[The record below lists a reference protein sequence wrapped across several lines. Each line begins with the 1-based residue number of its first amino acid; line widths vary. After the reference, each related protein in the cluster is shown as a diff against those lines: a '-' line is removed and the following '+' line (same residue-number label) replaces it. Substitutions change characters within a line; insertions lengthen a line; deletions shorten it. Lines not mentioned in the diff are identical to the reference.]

1 MPPDDFFDG
10 EWEEPSRTQETAP
23 TRPAGEEGRSPDRP
37 ARPPRERSRGKS
49 SGKRPTIS
57 RPAAMPSLEGLE
69 WGRLGMLAAGIVV
82 VVLVL
87 LLLTRAC
94 SGSSA
99 TSKNQAYFNQVKTVL
114 SKSDAAGAQLHDL
127 LNSSQP
133 VKLKQVLA
141 RLTTMRGE
149 AQSAVTAATDL
160 KPTKQVASL
169 QPWLLQTL
177 SYRVNGLDC
186 MINQMP
192 QAYHAKP
199 AVAGGKLLV
208 PCTQRMV
215 ASDIIYADSYATPAG
230 DTLQKDG
237 IDVQVPTSVFL
248 AESDASALTPAGM
261 AAVLQRWKP
270 SSAAHGLHGLSLDTV
285 VAKQGDGK
293 LVTLQ
298 PGTVNAVKVHGMSF
312 LITATN
318 GGDFTET
325 NVGVKLTIGTGPNAV
340 TKNTTIPSINKGEKK
355 TVTIGGFESTTLQF
369 DKPVPLKVVVTP
381 VPGERTASNNSQ
393 TYQVIFSL

>member
-1 MPPDDFFDG
+1 VPPDDFFDG

-270 SSAAHGLHGLSLDTV
+270 SSAAHGLHGLSLNTV

>member
-1 MPPDDFFDG
+1 
-10 EWEEPSRTQETAP
+10 
-23 TRPAGEEGRSPDRP
+23 
-37 ARPPRERSRGKS
+37 
-49 SGKRPTIS
+49 
-57 RPAAMPSLEGLE
+57 MPSLEGLE

-87 LLLTRAC
+87 LLLTQAC

-99 TSKNQAYFNQVKTVL
+99 TSKNQAYFNEVKTVL
-114 SKSDAAGAQLHDL
+114 GKSDAAGAQLHDL
-127 LNSSQP
+127 LNSRQP
-133 VKLKQVLA
+133 VKLKQVRA
-141 RLTTMRGE
+141 RLTTMRAQ
-149 AQSAVTAATDL
+149 AQSAVTAATNL

-186 MINQMP
+186 MIGAMP

-199 AVAGGKLLV
+199 ARAGGKLLV
-208 PCTQRMV
+208 PCTQRML
-215 ASDIIYADSYATPAG
+215 ASDIIYTDSYSTPA
-230 DTLQKDG
+230 TAALHQDG

-248 AESDASALTPAGM
+248 DESDAEVLTPAGM

-270 SSAAHGLHGLSLDTV
+270 SAAHGLHGLSLNTV
-285 VAKQGDGK
+285 VAKQGDGS

-298 PGTVNAVKVHGMSF
+298 AGTVNAVKVHGMSF
-312 LITATN
+312 LVTATN

-325 NVGVKLTIGTGPNAV
+325 NVVVKLTIGTGANKVPKTA
-340 TKNTTIPSINKGEKK
+340 TIPEIKKGQSK

-369 DKPVPLKVVVTP
+369 DKAVPLTVLVTP

>member
-1 MPPDDFFDG
+1 
-10 EWEEPSRTQETAP
+10 
-23 TRPAGEEGRSPDRP
+23 
-37 ARPPRERSRGKS
+37 
-49 SGKRPTIS
+49 
-57 RPAAMPSLEGLE
+57 MPSLEGLE

-99 TSKNQAYFNQVKTVL
+99 TSKNQAYFNEVKTVL
-114 SKSDAAGAQLHDL
+114 GKSDAAGAQLHDL
-127 LNSSQP
+127 LNSRQP
-133 VKLKQVLA
+133 VKLKQVRA
-141 RLTTMRGE
+141 RLTTMRAQ
-149 AQSAVTAATDL
+149 AQSAVTAATNL

-186 MINQMP
+186 MIRAMP

-199 AVAGGKLLV
+199 ARAGGKLLV
-208 PCTQRMV
+208 PCTQRML
-215 ASDIIYADSYATPAG
+215 ASDIIYTDSYSTPA
-230 DTLQKDG
+230 TAALHQDG

-248 AESDASALTPAGM
+248 DESDAEVLTPAGM

-270 SSAAHGLHGLSLDTV
+270 SAAHGLHGLSLNTV
-285 VAKQGDGK
+285 VAKQGDGS

-298 PGTVNAVKVHGMSF
+298 AGTVNAVKVHGMSF
-312 LITATN
+312 LVTATN

-325 NVGVKLTIGTGPNAV
+325 NVVVKLTIGTGANKVPKTA
-340 TKNTTIPSINKGEKK
+340 TIPEIKKGQSK

-369 DKPVPLKVVVTP
+369 DKAVPLTVLVTP

>member
-1 MPPDDFFDG
+1 
-10 EWEEPSRTQETAP
+10 
-23 TRPAGEEGRSPDRP
+23 
-37 ARPPRERSRGKS
+37 
-49 SGKRPTIS
+49 
-57 RPAAMPSLEGLE
+57 MPSLEGLE
-69 WGRLGMLAAGIVV
+69 WGRLGMLAAGILV

-99 TSKNQAYFNQVKTVL
+99 TSKNQTYFNQVKTVL
-114 SKSDAAGAQLHDL
+114 AKSDAAGAQLHDL
-127 LNSSQP
+127 LNSRQP
-133 VKLKQVLA
+133 VKLKQVRS
-141 RLTTMRGE
+141 RLTAMRAQ
-149 AQSAVTAATDL
+149 AQSAVTAATNL
-160 KPTKQVASL
+160 KPTKQMASL

-186 MINQMP
+186 MISAMP

-199 AVAGGKLLV
+199 ALAGGKLLV
-208 PCTQRMV
+208 PCTQRML
-215 ASDIIYADSYATPAG
+215 ASDIIYTDSYSAPATL
-230 DTLQKDG
+230 TLHNDH

-248 AESDASALTPAGM
+248 DESDAEVLTPAGM

-270 SSAAHGLHGLSLDTV
+270 SSAHGLHGLSLNTV

-298 PGTVNAVKVHGMSF
+298 AGTVNAVKVHGMSF
-312 LITATN
+312 LITASN
-318 GGDFTET
+318 GGDFTEY
-325 NVGVKLTIGTGPNAV
+325 NIPVKLTIGTGANQV
-340 TKNTTIPSINKGEKK
+340 TKTATIPQITKGQKK

-369 DKPVPLKVVVTP
+369 DKAVPLKVLVTP

>member
-1 MPPDDFFDG
+1 
-10 EWEEPSRTQETAP
+10 
-23 TRPAGEEGRSPDRP
+23 
-37 ARPPRERSRGKS
+37 
-49 SGKRPTIS
+49 
-57 RPAAMPSLEGLE
+57 MPSLEGLE

-99 TSKNQAYFNQVKTVL
+99 TSKNQAYFNEVKTVL
-114 SKSDAAGAQLHDL
+114 GKSDAAGAQLHDL
-127 LNSSQP
+127 LNSRQP
-133 VKLKQVLA
+133 VKLKQVRA
-141 RLTTMRGE
+141 RLTTIRAQ
-149 AQSAVTAATDL
+149 AQSAVTAATNL

-186 MINQMP
+186 MIGAMP

-199 AVAGGKLLV
+199 ARAGGKLLV
-208 PCTQRMV
+208 PCTQRML
-215 ASDIIYADSYATPAG
+215 ASDIIYTDSYSQPAAAT
-230 DTLQKDG
+230 LHKDG

-248 AESDASALTPAGM
+248 DESDAEVLTPAGM

-270 SSAAHGLHGLSLDTV
+270 SAAHGLHGLSLNTV

-298 PGTVNAVKVHGMSF
+298 AGTVNAVKVHGMSF
-312 LITATN
+312 LITASN
-318 GGDFTET
+318 GGDFTEYNIPVT
-325 NVGVKLTIGTGPNAV
+325 LTIGTGSNQV
-340 TKNTTIPSINKGEKK
+340 TKTATISQIQKGKTQ

-369 DKPVPLKVVVTP
+369 DKPVPLKVRVTP

>member
-1 MPPDDFFDG
+1 
-10 EWEEPSRTQETAP
+10 
-23 TRPAGEEGRSPDRP
+23 
-37 ARPPRERSRGKS
+37 
-49 SGKRPTIS
+49 
-57 RPAAMPSLEGLE
+57 MPSLEGLE

-87 LLLTRAC
+87 LLLARAC

-114 SKSDAAGAQLHDL
+114 AKSDAAGAQLHDL
-127 LNSSQP
+127 LNSRQP
-133 VKLKQVLA
+133 VKLKQVRS
-141 RLTTMRGE
+141 RLTKMRAQ
-149 AQSAVTAATDL
+149 AQSAVTAATSL

-186 MINQMP
+186 MITAMP

-199 AVAGGKLLV
+199 ALAGGKLLV
-208 PCTQRMV
+208 PCTQRML
-215 ASDIIYADSYATPAG
+215 ASDIIYTDSYSTPATA
-230 DTLQKDG
+230 TLHKDG

-248 AESDASALTPAGM
+248 DESDATALTPAGM
-261 AAVLQRWKP
+261 ASVLQRWKP
-270 SSAAHGLHGLSLDTV
+270 SAAHGLHGLSLNTV

-298 PGTVNAVKVHGMSF
+298 AGTVNAVKVHGMSF
-312 LITATN
+312 LITASN
-318 GGDFTET
+318 GGDFTEY
-325 NVGVKLTIGTGPNAV
+325 NIPVKLTIGTGANAV
-340 TKNTTIPSINKGEKK
+340 TKTATISQIQKGQKQ

-369 DKPVPLKVVVTP
+369 DKAVPLKVLVTP

>member
-1 MPPDDFFDG
+1 VPPDDFFDG

-270 SSAAHGLHGLSLDTV
+270 SSAAHGLHGLSLNTV

-298 PGTVNAVKVHGMSF
+298 AGTVNAVKVHGMSF

>member
-1 MPPDDFFDG
+1 
-10 EWEEPSRTQETAP
+10 
-23 TRPAGEEGRSPDRP
+23 
-37 ARPPRERSRGKS
+37 
-49 SGKRPTIS
+49 
-57 RPAAMPSLEGLE
+57 MPSLEGLE

-114 SKSDAAGAQLHDL
+114 GKSAAAGAQLHDL
-127 LNSSQP
+127 LNSQQP
-133 VKLKQVLA
+133 VKLKEVQS
-141 RLTTMRGE
+141 RLTKIRDQ
-149 AQSAVTAATDL
+149 AQSAVTAATSL

-186 MINQMP
+186 MISGMP
-192 QAYHAKP
+192 QAYKAKP
-199 AVAGGKLLV
+199 ARAGGKQLV
-208 PCTQRMV
+208 QCTQRML
-215 ASDIIYADSYATPAG
+215 ASDIIYTDSYSTPA
-230 DTLQKDG
+230 TAALHQDG

-248 AESDASALTPAGM
+248 DESDAEVLTPAGM

-270 SSAAHGLHGLSLDTV
+270 SAAHGLHGLSLNTV
-285 VAKQGDGK
+285 VAKQGDGS

-298 PGTVNAVKVHGMSF
+298 AGTVNAVKVHGMSF
-312 LITATN
+312 LVTATN

-325 NVGVKLTIGTGPNAV
+325 NVVVKLTIGTGANKVPKTA
-340 TKNTTIPSINKGEKK
+340 TIPEIKKGQSK
-355 TVTIGGFESTTLQF
+355 TVTIGGFESTTMQF
-369 DKPVPLKVVVTP
+369 DKAVPLTVLVTP

>member
-1 MPPDDFFDG
+1 
-10 EWEEPSRTQETAP
+10 
-23 TRPAGEEGRSPDRP
+23 
-37 ARPPRERSRGKS
+37 
-49 SGKRPTIS
+49 
-57 RPAAMPSLEGLE
+57 MPSLDGLE

-87 LLLTRAC
+87 LLLARAC

-99 TSKNQAYFNQVKTVL
+99 TSKNQAYFNEVKTVL
-114 SKSDAAGAQLHDL
+114 GKSDAAGAQLHDL
-127 LNSSQP
+127 LNSQQP
-133 VKLKQVLA
+133 VRLKQVQS
-141 RLTTMRGE
+141 RLTKMRDQ
-149 AQSAVTAATDL
+149 AQSAVTAATSL
-160 KPTKQVASL
+160 KPTKQVESL

-186 MINQMP
+186 MISGMP

-199 AVAGGKLLV
+199 ARAGGKQLV
-208 PCTQRMV
+208 PCTQRML
-215 ASDIIYADSYATPAG
+215 ASDIIYTDSYSTPAG

-248 AESDASALTPAGM
+248 DESDAEVLTPAGM

-270 SSAAHGLHGLSLDTV
+270 SSAAHGLHGLSLNTV

-298 PGTVNAVKVHGMSF
+298 AGTVNAVKVHGMSF
-312 LITATN
+312 LISATN

-325 NVGVKLTIGTGPNAV
+325 DVVVKLTIGTGANQV
-340 TKNTTIPSINKGEKK
+340 TKTATIPSINKGEQK
-355 TVTIGGFESTTLQF
+355 TVTIGGFESTTLPF
-369 DKPVPLKVVVTP
+369 DKAVPLNVLVTP

>member
-1 MPPDDFFDG
+1 
-10 EWEEPSRTQETAP
+10 
-23 TRPAGEEGRSPDRP
+23 
-37 ARPPRERSRGKS
+37 
-49 SGKRPTIS
+49 
-57 RPAAMPSLEGLE
+57 
-69 WGRLGMLAAGIVV
+69 MLAAGIVV

-87 LLLTRAC
+87 LLLARAC

-99 TSKNQAYFNQVKTVL
+99 TSKNQAYFNEVKTVL
-114 SKSDAAGAQLHDL
+114 GKSDAAGAQLHDL
-127 LNSSQP
+127 LNSRQP
-133 VKLKQVLA
+133 VKLKQVRA

-149 AQSAVTAATDL
+149 AQSAVTAATNL
-160 KPTKQVASL
+160 KPTKQVESL

-186 MINQMP
+186 MIGAMP

-199 AVAGGKLLV
+199 ALVGGKLLV
-208 PCTQRMV
+208 PCTQRML
-215 ASDIIYADSYATPAG
+215 ASDIIYTDSYSTPAAAI
-230 DTLQKDG
+230 LHKDG

-248 AESDASALTPAGM
+248 DESDASALTPAGM

-270 SSAAHGLHGLSLDTV
+270 SAAHGLHGLSLNTV
-285 VAKQGDGK
+285 VAKEGDGT

-298 PGTVNAVKVHGMSF
+298 AGTVNTVKVHGMSF
-312 LITATN
+312 LITASN
-318 GGDFTET
+318 GGDFTEFSVPVT
-325 NVGVKLTIGTGPNAV
+325 LTIGTGTNQV
-340 TKNTTIPSINKGEKK
+340 KKTVTIPQIKKGQKE

-369 DKPVPLKVVVTP
+369 DKAVPLKVLVTP

>member
-1 MPPDDFFDG
+1 
-10 EWEEPSRTQETAP
+10 
-23 TRPAGEEGRSPDRP
+23 
-37 ARPPRERSRGKS
+37 
-49 SGKRPTIS
+49 
-57 RPAAMPSLEGLE
+57 MPSLEGLE

-87 LLLTRAC
+87 LLLARAC
-94 SGSSA
+94 SGSNA

-114 SKSDAAGAQLHDL
+114 GKSDAAGAQLHDL
-127 LNSSQP
+127 LNSRQP
-133 VKLKQVLA
+133 VKLKQVRS
-141 RLTTMRGE
+141 RLTRIRAQ
-149 AQSAVTAATDL
+149 AQSAVTAATSL

-186 MINQMP
+186 MITGMP

-199 AVAGGKLLV
+199 ALAGGKQLV
-208 PCTQRMV
+208 PCTQRML
-215 ASDIIYADSYATPAG
+215 ASDIIYTDSYSTPAAN
-230 DTLQKDG
+230 TLRKDG

-248 AESDASALTPAGM
+248 DESDAEVLTPAGM

-270 SSAAHGLHGLSLDTV
+270 SAAHGLHGLSLNTV

-298 PGTVNAVKVHGMSF
+298 AGTVNTVKVHGMSF
-312 LITATN
+312 LVTATN
-318 GGDFTET
+318 GGDFTEYNIPVT
-325 NVGVKLTIGTGPNAV
+325 LTIGTGANQV
-340 TKNTTIPSINKGEKK
+340 KK
-355 TVTIGGFESTTLQF
+355 TVTIPKIDKGQPVTVSIGGFESTTLQF
-369 DKPVPLKVVVTP
+369 DKAVPLKVVVTP

>member
-1 MPPDDFFDG
+1 
-10 EWEEPSRTQETAP
+10 
-23 TRPAGEEGRSPDRP
+23 
-37 ARPPRERSRGKS
+37 
-49 SGKRPTIS
+49 
-57 RPAAMPSLEGLE
+57 
-69 WGRLGMLAAGIVV
+69 MLAAGIVV

-87 LLLTRAC
+87 LLLARAC

-99 TSKNQAYFNQVKTVL
+99 TSENQAYFNQVKTVL
-114 SKSDAAGAQLHDL
+114 GKSDAAGAQLHDL
-127 LNSSQP
+127 LNSRQP
-133 VKLKQVLA
+133 VKLKQVRA

-149 AQSAVTAATDL
+149 AQSAVTAATSL
-160 KPTKQVASL
+160 KPTKQVESL

-186 MINQMP
+186 MISAMP

-199 AVAGGKLLV
+199 ALVGGKLLV
-208 PCTQRMV
+208 PCTQRML
-215 ASDIIYADSYATPAG
+215 ASDIIYTDSYSTPAAAI
-230 DTLQKDG
+230 LHKDG

-248 AESDASALTPAGM
+248 DESDASALTPAGM

-270 SSAAHGLHGLSLDTV
+270 SAAHGLHGLSLNTV
-285 VAKQGDGK
+285 VAKEGDGT

-298 PGTVNAVKVHGMSF
+298 AGTVNTVKVHGMSF
-312 LITATN
+312 LITASN
-318 GGDFTET
+318 GGDFTEFSVPVT
-325 NVGVKLTIGTGPNAV
+325 LTIGTGTNQV
-340 TKNTTIPSINKGEKK
+340 KKTVTIPQIKKGQKE

-369 DKPVPLKVVVTP
+369 DKAVPLKVLVTP

>member
-1 MPPDDFFDG
+1 
-10 EWEEPSRTQETAP
+10 
-23 TRPAGEEGRSPDRP
+23 
-37 ARPPRERSRGKS
+37 
-49 SGKRPTIS
+49 
-57 RPAAMPSLEGLE
+57 MPSLEGLE

-99 TSKNQAYFNQVKTVL
+99 TSKNQAYFNEVKTVL
-114 SKSDAAGAQLHDL
+114 GKSDAAGAQLHDL
-127 LNSSQP
+127 LNSRQP
-133 VKLKQVLA
+133 VKLKQVRA
-141 RLTTMRGE
+141 RLTTMRAQ
-149 AQSAVTAATDL
+149 AQSAVTAATNL

-186 MINQMP
+186 MIGAMP

-199 AVAGGKLLV
+199 ARAGGKLLV
-208 PCTQRMV
+208 PCTQRML
-215 ASDIIYADSYATPAG
+215 ASDIIYTDSYSQPAAATLPKA
-230 DTLQKDG
+230 G

-248 AESDASALTPAGM
+248 AESDAGGLTPAGM

-270 SSAAHGLHGLSLDTV
+270 SAAHGLHGLSLNTV

-298 PGTVNAVKVHGMSF
+298 AGTVNAVKVHGMSF
-312 LITATN
+312 LVTATN
-318 GGDFTET
+318 GGDFTEY
-325 NVGVKLTIGTGPNAV
+325 NIPVNLTIGTGANQV
-340 TKNTTIPSINKGEKK
+340 KK
-355 TVTIGGFESTTLQF
+355 TVTIPKITKGQKETVSIGGFESTTLQF
-369 DKPVPLKVVVTP
+369 DKAVPLKVLVTP

>member
-1 MPPDDFFDG
+1 
-10 EWEEPSRTQETAP
+10 
-23 TRPAGEEGRSPDRP
+23 
-37 ARPPRERSRGKS
+37 
-49 SGKRPTIS
+49 
-57 RPAAMPSLEGLE
+57 MPSLEGLE
-69 WGRLGMLAAGIVV
+69 WGRLGILAAGILV

-99 TSKNQAYFNQVKTVL
+99 TSENQAYFNQVKTVL
-114 SKSDAAGAQLHDL
+114 AKSDAAGAQLHDL
-127 LNSSQP
+127 LNPKAP
-133 VKLKQVLA
+133 VRLKQV
-141 RLTTMRGE
+141 RSQLTKMRAQ
-149 AQSAVTAATDL
+149 AQSAVTSATSL

-186 MINQMP
+186 MIGAMP

-199 AVAGGKLLV
+199 ALAGGKLLV
-208 PCTQRMV
+208 PCTQRML
-215 ASDIIYADSYATPAG
+215 ASDIIYADSYSAPATV
-230 DTLQKDG
+230 TLHKDG

-248 AESDASALTPAGM
+248 DESDANVLTPAGM
-261 AAVLQRWKP
+261 ASVLQRWKP
-270 SSAAHGLHGLSLDTV
+270 SGGATHGLHGLSLNTV
-285 VAKQGDGK
+285 VAKEGDGK

-298 PGTVNAVKVHGMSF
+298 AGTVNAVKVHGMSF

-325 NVGVKLTIGTGPNAV
+325 DVVVKLTIGTGSSAV
-340 TKNTTIPSINKGEKK
+340 TKTATIPSINKGEKK
-355 TVTIGGFESTTLQF
+355 TVTIGGFESTTLPF
-369 DKPVPLKVVVTP
+369 DKAVPLKVLVTP

>member
-1 MPPDDFFDG
+1 
-10 EWEEPSRTQETAP
+10 
-23 TRPAGEEGRSPDRP
+23 
-37 ARPPRERSRGKS
+37 
-49 SGKRPTIS
+49 
-57 RPAAMPSLEGLE
+57 MPSLEGLE
-69 WGRLGMLAAGIVV
+69 WGRLGMLAAGILV

-99 TSKNQAYFNQVKTVL
+99 TSKNQAYFNQVKAVL
-114 SKSDAAGAQLHDL
+114 AKSDAAGAQLHDL
-127 LNSSQP
+127 LNPKAP
-133 VKLKQVLA
+133 VRLKQV
-141 RLTTMRGE
+141 RSQLTRMRAQ
-149 AQSAVTAATDL
+149 AQSAVTAATSL

-186 MINQMP
+186 MIGAMP

-199 AVAGGKLLV
+199 ARAGGKLLV
-208 PCTQRMV
+208 PCTQRML
-215 ASDIIYADSYATPAG
+215 ASDIIYADSYSAPATV
-230 DTLQKDG
+230 TLHNDS

-248 AESDASALTPAGM
+248 DESDAEVLTPAGM
-261 AAVLQRWKP
+261 ASVLQRWKP
-270 SSAAHGLHGLSLDTV
+270 SSAAHGLHGLSLNTV
-285 VAKQGDGK
+285 VAKEGDGK

-298 PGTVNAVKVHGMSF
+298 AGTVNAVKVHGMSF

-325 NVGVKLTIGTGPNAV
+325 DVVVKLTIGTGSSAV
-340 TKNTTIPSINKGEKK
+340 TKTATITSISKGEKK
-355 TVTIGGFESTTLQF
+355 TVSIGGFESTTLPF
-369 DKPVPLKVVVTP
+369 DKAVPLKVLVTP

>member
-1 MPPDDFFDG
+1 VPPDDFFDG

-37 ARPPRERSRGKS
+37 ARPPRERGRGKS
-49 SGKRPTIS
+49 SGKRPSIS
-57 RPAAMPSLEGLE
+57 RPAGMPSLEGLE

-94 SGSSA
+94 SSSSA
-99 TSKNQAYFNQVKTVL
+99 TSKNQAYFNEVKTVL
-114 SKSDAAGAQLHDL
+114 GKSDAAGAQLHDL
-127 LNSSQP
+127 LNSRQP
-133 VKLKQVLA
+133 VRLKEVRT
-141 RLTTMRGE
+141 RLTKMRAQ
-149 AQSAVTAATDL
+149 AQSAVTAATGL
-160 KPTKQVASL
+160 EPTKQVESL

-186 MINQMP
+186 MINAMP

-199 AVAGGKLLV
+199 ALAGGKQLV
-208 PCTQRMV
+208 PCTQRML
-215 ASDIIYADSYATPAG
+215 ASDIIYTDSYSAPAAL
-230 DTLQKDG
+230 TLHNDG

-248 AESDASALTPAGM
+248 DESDAEVLTPAGM
-261 AAVLQRWKP
+261 ASVLQSWKP
-270 SSAAHGLHGLSLDTV
+270 SSAAHGLHGLKLDTV

-298 PGTVNAVKVHGMSF
+298 AGTVNAVKVHGMSF
-312 LITATN
+312 LVSATN
-318 GGDFTET
+318 GGDFTEY
-325 NVGVKLTIGTGPNAV
+325 NVPVKLTIGTGANQV
-340 TKNTTIPSINKGEKK
+340 TKTATIPKITKGQQETVSIS
-355 TVTIGGFESTTLQF
+355 GFESTTLPF
-369 DKPVPLKVVVTP
+369 DKAVPLKVLVSP

>member
-1 MPPDDFFDG
+1 
-10 EWEEPSRTQETAP
+10 
-23 TRPAGEEGRSPDRP
+23 
-37 ARPPRERSRGKS
+37 
-49 SGKRPTIS
+49 
-57 RPAAMPSLEGLE
+57 MPSLEGLE

-99 TSKNQAYFNQVKTVL
+99 TSKNQAYFNEVKTVL
-114 SKSDAAGAQLHDL
+114 GKSDAAGAQLHDL
-127 LNSSQP
+127 LNSRQP
-133 VKLKQVLA
+133 VKLKQVRA
-141 RLTTMRGE
+141 RLTTMRAQ
-149 AQSAVTAATDL
+149 AQSAVTAATNL

-186 MINQMP
+186 MIGAMP

-199 AVAGGKLLV
+199 ARAGGKLLV
-208 PCTQRMV
+208 PCTQRML
-215 ASDIIYADSYATPAG
+215 ASDIIYTDSYSTPA
-230 DTLQKDG
+230 TAALHQDG

-248 AESDASALTPAGM
+248 DESDAQVLTPAGM

-270 SSAAHGLHGLSLDTV
+270 SAAHGLHGLSLNTV
-285 VAKQGDGK
+285 VAKQGDGS

-298 PGTVNAVKVHGMSF
+298 AGTVNAVKVHGMSF
-312 LITATN
+312 LVTATN

-325 NVGVKLTIGTGPNAV
+325 NVVVKLTIGTGANKVPKTA
-340 TKNTTIPSINKGEKK
+340 TIPEIKKGQSK

-369 DKPVPLKVVVTP
+369 DKAVPLTVLVTP

>member
-1 MPPDDFFDG
+1 
-10 EWEEPSRTQETAP
+10 
-23 TRPAGEEGRSPDRP
+23 
-37 ARPPRERSRGKS
+37 
-49 SGKRPTIS
+49 
-57 RPAAMPSLEGLE
+57 MPSLEGLE

-87 LLLTRAC
+87 LLLARAC

-114 SKSDAAGAQLHDL
+114 AKSDAAGAQLHDL
-127 LNSSQP
+127 LNSRQP
-133 VKLKQVLA
+133 VKLKQVRS
-141 RLTTMRGE
+141 RLTAMRAQ
-149 AQSAVTAATDL
+149 AQSAVTAATNL
-160 KPTKQVASL
+160 KPTKQMASL

-186 MINQMP
+186 MIGAMP

-199 AVAGGKLLV
+199 ALAGGKLLV
-208 PCTQRMV
+208 PCTQRML
-215 ASDIIYADSYATPAG
+215 ASDIIYTDSYSAPATL
-230 DTLQKDG
+230 TLHNDH

-248 AESDASALTPAGM
+248 DESDAEVLTPAGM

-270 SSAAHGLHGLSLDTV
+270 SSAHGLHGLSLNTV

-298 PGTVNAVKVHGMSF
+298 AGTVNAVKVHGMSF
-312 LITATN
+312 LITASN
-318 GGDFTET
+318 GGDFTEY
-325 NVGVKLTIGTGPNAV
+325 NIPVKLTIGTGANQV
-340 TKNTTIPSINKGEKK
+340 TKTATIPQITKGQKK

-369 DKPVPLKVVVTP
+369 DKAVPLKVLVTP

>member
-1 MPPDDFFDG
+1 
-10 EWEEPSRTQETAP
+10 
-23 TRPAGEEGRSPDRP
+23 
-37 ARPPRERSRGKS
+37 
-49 SGKRPTIS
+49 
-57 RPAAMPSLEGLE
+57 MPSLEGLE

-87 LLLTRAC
+87 LLLTQAC

-99 TSKNQAYFNQVKTVL
+99 TSKNQAYFNEVKTVL
-114 SKSDAAGAQLHDL
+114 GKSDAAGAQLHDL
-127 LNSSQP
+127 LNSRQP
-133 VKLKQVLA
+133 VKLKQVRA
-141 RLTTMRGE
+141 RLTTMRAQ
-149 AQSAVTAATDL
+149 AQSAVTAATNL

-186 MINQMP
+186 MIGAMP

-199 AVAGGKLLV
+199 ALAGGKLLV
-208 PCTQRMV
+208 PCTQRML
-215 ASDIIYADSYATPAG
+215 ASDIIYTDSYSTPAG
-230 DTLQKDG
+230 DTLHKDG

-248 AESDASALTPAGM
+248 DESDAEVLTPAGM

-270 SSAAHGLHGLSLDTV
+270 SAAHGLHGLSLNTV

-298 PGTVNAVKVHGMSF
+298 AGTVNAVKVQGMSF
-312 LITATN
+312 LITASN
-318 GGDFTET
+318 GGDFTEY
-325 NVGVKLTIGTGPNAV
+325 NIPVKLTIGTGSNQV
-340 TKNTTIPSINKGEKK
+340 TKTATISQIQKGQKQ

-369 DKPVPLKVVVTP
+369 DKAVPLKVLVTP

>member
-1 MPPDDFFDG
+1 
-10 EWEEPSRTQETAP
+10 
-23 TRPAGEEGRSPDRP
+23 
-37 ARPPRERSRGKS
+37 
-49 SGKRPTIS
+49 
-57 RPAAMPSLEGLE
+57 MPSLEGLE

-99 TSKNQAYFNQVKTVL
+99 TSENQAYFNQVKTVL
-114 SKSDAAGAQLHDL
+114 AKSDAAGAQLHDL
-127 LNSSQP
+127 LNSRQP
-133 VKLKQVLA
+133 VKLKQVRA
-141 RLTTMRGE
+141 RLTTMRAQ
-149 AQSAVTAATDL
+149 AQSAVTAATNL

-186 MINQMP
+186 MITAMP

-199 AVAGGKLLV
+199 ALAGGKLLV
-208 PCTQRMV
+208 PCTQRML
-215 ASDIIYADSYATPAG
+215 ASDIIYTDSYSTPATA
-230 DTLQKDG
+230 TLHKDG

-248 AESDASALTPAGM
+248 DESDASALTPAGM
-261 AAVLQRWKP
+261 GAVLQRWKP
-270 SSAAHGLHGLSLDTV
+270 SSAHGLHGLSLNTV

-298 PGTVNAVKVHGMSF
+298 AGTVNTVKVHGMSF
-312 LITATN
+312 LITASN
-318 GGDFTET
+318 GGDFTEY
-325 NVGVKLTIGTGPNAV
+325 NIPVKLTIGTGANKV
-340 TKNTTIPSINKGEKK
+340 TRTATISQIKKGQKQ
-355 TVTIGGFESTTLQF
+355 TVTISGFESTTLQF
-369 DKPVPLKVVVTP
+369 DKPVPLTVLVTP

>member
-1 MPPDDFFDG
+1 
-10 EWEEPSRTQETAP
+10 
-23 TRPAGEEGRSPDRP
+23 
-37 ARPPRERSRGKS
+37 
-49 SGKRPTIS
+49 
-57 RPAAMPSLEGLE
+57 MPSLEGLE

-87 LLLTRAC
+87 VLLTRAC

-99 TSKNQAYFNQVKTVL
+99 TSKNQAYFNEVKTVL
-114 SKSDAAGAQLHDL
+114 GKSDAAGAQLHDL
-127 LNSSQP
+127 LNSRQP
-133 VKLKQVLA
+133 VKLKQVRA
-141 RLTTMRGE
+141 RLTTMRAQ
-149 AQSAVTAATDL
+149 AQSAVTAATNL

-186 MINQMP
+186 MIGAMP

-199 AVAGGKLLV
+199 ARAGGKLLV
-208 PCTQRMV
+208 PCTQRML
-215 ASDIIYADSYATPAG
+215 ASDIIYTDSYSTPA
-230 DTLQKDG
+230 TAALHQDG

-248 AESDASALTPAGM
+248 DESDAEVLTPAGM
-261 AAVLQRWKP
+261 AAVLKRWKP
-270 SSAAHGLHGLSLDTV
+270 SAAHGLHGLSLNTV
-285 VAKQGDGK
+285 VAKQGDGS

-298 PGTVNAVKVHGMSF
+298 AGTVNAVKVHGMSF
-312 LITATN
+312 LVTATN

-325 NVGVKLTIGTGPNAV
+325 NVVVKLTIGTGANKV
-340 TKNTTIPSINKGEKK
+340 TKTATIPEIKKGQPK

-369 DKPVPLKVVVTP
+369 DKAVPLTVLVTP